1 MPFKVN
7 KKDALRMFRHM
18 DQMRLA
24 IAHDAAVVAQLAAK
38 EYVDL
43 VKSGIGLV
51 KQTPSFVKEPWKE
64 LDPDWVRIK
73 TANKEKFWIETG
85 GILNNIRVNVLVR
98 TLLFVQVFGGI
109 DKWDDGE
116 AYSRALKNEYGDFMG
131 GKGFARP
138 LFGPA
143 ISQFANRHIGGGGI
157 LGGEKGK
164 EIRLKFYFVRQ
175 TAAKRVY
182 VFSGGSLSGR
192 I

>member
-7 KKDALRMFRHM
+7 KKDTLRMFRHM

-38 EYVDL
+38 EYADL

-51 KQTPSFVKEPWKE
+51 NQTPPFVKKPWEE
-64 LDPDWVRIK
+64 LGSGWKKIK

-85 GILNNIRVNVLVR
+85 GILNSIRVNIISR
-98 TLLFVQVFGGI
+98 TLLFIHVFAGMERF
-109 DKWDDGE
+109 DDSE
-116 AYSRALKNEYGDFMG
+116 AFFRALRNEYGDPMG
-131 GKGFARP
+131 GLGAARP

-143 ISQFANRHIGGGGI
+143 ISQFANRHIGGGGL
-157 LGGEKGK
+157 LGGPRGK
-164 EIRLKFYFVRQ
+164 VIKLKFNAVVV